1 MTSVRNLGEV
11 YLKLEDRKKSLYFLV
26 NNNNKKG
33 GKGKAR
39 VSSPRDKIST
49 EICSNDICYCLA
61 QKKHLDLAQADSS
74 AEETQR
80 AHVQLGRFY
89 LSEHERLDG
98 NWRGVRMLKLAKQ
111 HFHESLK
118 LAETLNLPIE
128 KVGYLEH
135 K

>member
-1 MTSVRNLGEV
+1 MLQLTSTVVMYVRL
-11 YLKLEDRKKSLYFLV
+11 S
-26 NNNNKKG
+26 
-33 GKGKAR
+33 
-39 VSSPRDKIST
+39 
-49 EICSNDICYCLA
+49 
-61 QKKHLDLAQADSS
+61 QKKHLDLAQTDSNT
-74 AEETQR
+74 EEIQR

-118 LAETLNLPIE
+118 LAEKLNLPIE

-135 K
+135 KQQTQLAFLEMYAVQVSSVCACVCFRLFV